1 MESMNMSSDHEVVS
15 LFKEQVFPLSD
26 KLTEMLNEHYSH
38 QTERRGCGFTQATR
52 VLAEFINF
60 PRDGVEA
67 TDLKIFQDYD
77 FKKLKKIV
85 DQKSIYNLEIEDW
98 HNLDHNS
105 SIENFLKITK
115 AEEFK
120 DLVKQ
125 EVILQGSLRKLS
137 QHAQLE
143 ESKIICSMLEDVI
156 LPKTANET
164 GLIEIQTLKEKPKV
178 GSCPMAETFFL
189 KIAHR
194 SMLRQGS
201 INIFV
206 DEQNRPLLI
215 EKMNMGDNH
224 SCINLQPLIMNGVR
238 LPIGSLFSADY
249 DIEQIEDKVPNQE
262 FKGFVIPYKSIQS
275 FWFLRLTTLAVS
287 PENRKRAFSTHFEQ
301 QVNNGLFSPDTT
313 LLKQLNDVA
322 NSQLRALSLG

>member
-1 MESMNMSSDHEVVS
+1 MSLDHEVLH
-15 LFKEQVFPLSD
+15 LFKERIFPLSD

-60 PRDGVEA
+60 PREVIEA
-67 TDLKIFQDYD
+67 TDLKIFQSYD
-77 FKKLKKIV
+77 FKKLKKIL
-85 DQKSIYNLEIEDW
+85 DQKNAYGLDIEDW
-98 HNLDHNS
+98 HNLDQNR
-105 SIENFLKITK
+105 SILNFLNTAK
-115 AEEFK
+115 ADDFSE
-120 DLVKQ
+120 LVAQ
-125 EVILQGSLRKLS
+125 EVNIQKNLRNIS

-143 ESKIICSMLEDVI
+143 ESKIICDMLEDVI
-156 LPKTANET
+156 LPKTAQET
-164 GLIEIQTLKEKPKV
+164 GFIEIQTLVEKPKV

-206 DEQNRPLLI
+206 DAQNRPIFI

-224 SCINLQPLIMNGVR
+224 SCISLQPLIMNGIR
-238 LPIGSLFSADY
+238 IPIGSLFAVEY
-249 DIEQIEDKVPNQE
+249 DIEQIQEKTENKE
-262 FKGFVIPYKSIQS
+262 FKGYTIPYQAIER

-301 QVNNGLFSPDTT
+301 QVHNGLFSPGST
-313 LLKQLNDVA
+313 LLKQLDDVA
-322 NSQLRALSLG
+322 NSQLKALSLG